1 MSFCPIAHT
10 LGVCSLTGGSSRR
23 LVGETVK
30 LHTIPYCTEQGP
42 SCVQYTERHGLE
54 RQELPTRPSSGK
66 RLLPHGCLQAAT
78 SPILVLTLQ
87 CLIIMVGNLRLPSW
101 VLSTSILVMLGLV
114 VQTQL
119 PMPTCVQL

>member
-30 LHTIPYCTEQGP
+30 RHTIPYCTEQGL

-66 RLLPHGCLQAAT
+66 RLLSCHLPHFGAN
-78 SPILVLTLQ
+78 P
-87 CLIIMVGNLRLPSW
+87 
-101 VLSTSILVMLGLV
+101 
-114 VQTQL
+114 
-119 PMPTCVQL
+119 PMPYNYGG